1 MFPRSMSSY
10 VSSLPL
16 FLHQGNFC
24 LWVHYTIFTSWMSSV
39 WPGNITKY
47 TGTRKCMLLCS
58 QTFLLFPLKNKF
70 MILTVKTPKALTERE
85 KREQRQNPKKD
96 KLLKPSGYKNYG
108 WRHVKGKRK
117 CWVLICN
124 REEIFSE
131 YNNSWL
137 FLHWNILSTS
147 LFILFYHVIQITYIS
162 NFHFTC
168 HTSSF
173 DPSWNYL
180 FLNINIHGISLSR
193 QFFIFGVCHYSRAR
207 GPKRMESINETE

>member
-1 MFPRSMSSY
+1 MSLHCLSFSTKATSVFEFITQY
-10 VSSLPL
+10 SLHECQVYGQVIL
-16 FLHQGNFC
+16 QN
-24 LWVHYTIFTSWMSSV
+24 
-39 WPGNITKY
+39 
-47 TGTRKCMLLCS
+47 TGTRKCRLLCS
-58 QTFLLFPLKNKF
+58 QNFLLFPLKNKY
-70 MILTVKTPKALTERE
+70 MILTVKTPKMLTDRE

-96 KLLKPSGYKNYG
+96 KLLEPSGYKNYG

-117 CWVLICN
+117 CRVSICN

-131 YNNSWL
+131 CNNSWL

-162 NFHFTC
+162 NFHFHKIKVC

-173 DPSWNYL
+173 YPSWNYL

-193 QFFIFGVCHYSRAR
+193 HFFIFGVCHYSRAR
-207 GPKRMESINETE
+207 EPERMKSINEAE